1 MRRPRTR
8 GSRAAFL
15 APAATLRVVRI
26 ERHTPDSLEQRSAEL
41 RRRAAVQ
48 GATYEGVDV
57 GRPD

>member
-1 MRRPRTR
+1 MMRPRAR

-15 APAATLRVVRI
+15 APAATLRVVQ
-26 ERHTPDSLEQRSAEL
+26 HTPDSLEQRSAEL

>member
-1 MRRPRTR
+1 MMRPRTR

-15 APAATLRVVRI
+15 APAATLRVVQ
-26 ERHTPDSLEQRSAEL
+26 HTPDSLEQRSAEL